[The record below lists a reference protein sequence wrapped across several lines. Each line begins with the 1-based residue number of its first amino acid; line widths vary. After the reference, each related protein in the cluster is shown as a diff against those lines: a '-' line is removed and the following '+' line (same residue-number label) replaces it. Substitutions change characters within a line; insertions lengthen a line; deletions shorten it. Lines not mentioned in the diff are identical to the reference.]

1 LILAT
6 ITRALVKWVAGLTVI
21 FGLPLYFTKLI
32 HASRLP
38 EGAPFI
44 LIYTWG
50 LLAVVALPI
59 LLLVQFYFLIRGLKG
74 GRENSDRSSL
84 FIIAFAVC
92 FGVVGECVFLLSR
105 R

>member
-1 LILAT
+1 LAT
-6 ITRALVKWVAGLTVI
+6 ITPSFVKWLAWLTMI

-32 HASRLP
+32 HESRFA
-38 EGAPFI
+38 EGASFV

-50 LLAVVALPI
+50 LLGVVALPI
-59 LLLVQFYFLIRGLKG
+59 LLLAQFYLLIRGLKG
-74 GRENSDRSSL
+74 GRENSDRNS
-84 FIIAFAVC
+84 FFVTVFALC